1 MSNENIKIINGV
13 EVDTQRAQKILT
25 KLIIREK
32 TNIKTKQYNDSQ
44 MINQIKK
51 LIEEE
56 VECY

>member
-1 MSNENIKIINGV
+1 MNNENIEIVNGV

-44 MINQIKK
+44 MVNQIKK

>member
-44 MINQIKK
+44 MVNQIKK